1 MNFFERMINQL
12 FLFSK
17 MELDNFPLKLEI
29 FSPDKIIEKTAQSFT
44 AAKKFTFKIESG
56 NLPPCRI
63 KADKEQFARI
73 VQNCID
79 NSLKYSDRETPAL
92 EAVIKSCGGKVHI
105 FFRDDGPGAEGSL
118 EKLFTLFYRKDKARK
133 NPAGGSGL
141 GLAIVKK
148 SMEQMGG
155 TVSAEKNEPR
165 GLCIHLVFPE
175 IKNER

>member
-1 MNFFERMINQL
+1 
-12 FLFSK
+12 

-29 FSPDKIIEKTAQSFT
+29 FSPEKIIEKTAQSFA
-44 AAKKFTFKIESG
+44 AAKKFTFKIEG
-56 NLPPCRI
+56 DNLPPCRI

-92 EAVIKSCGGKVHI
+92 EAVIKSCGDKVHI

-118 EKLFTLFYRKDKARK
+118 EKHFTLFYRKDKARK

-175 IKNER
+175 IKNEH